1 MHDLKANFDI
11 IYDKLKV
18 LTQDILTTQGNLPR
32 PGPVPKFSD
41 LEVMSLSLTA
51 EYLSIDSENH
61 LYMKLRSDYGERF
74 PQLIDRT
81 NYNRRK
87 RHLSALLAV
96 VHHRLANCLT
106 EGEDT
111 FVVDSEPLPIC
122 RFSRASGCR
131 SCQET
136 DWALPSFGYCAS
148 QKQTYFGYKFHAV
161 VSPQGVIKHFDL
173 SAAHHHDIGFLK
185 DIARHLSDC
194 RLIGDK
200 AYLSA
205 QIQQQLQLSNHIQLY
220 TPMKRNQKDYQPLP
234 KPMRRLRKRIE
245 TVFSQLDGQFNLKRN
260 LAITFLELKTRVLAK
275 VAAFTLIQFF
285 NRFLFYREIDHVKVP
300 IY

>member
-18 LTQDILTTQGNLPR
+18 LTQDILTAQGNLPR

-51 EYLSIDSENH
+51 EYLSIDSENC
-61 LYMKLRSDYGERF
+61 LYAKLRHDYAEQF
-74 PQLIDRT
+74 PGLIDRT

-96 VHHRLANCLT
+96 VQRRLADCLT

-111 FVVDSEPLPIC
+111 FVIDSEPLPIC
-122 RFSRASGCR
+122 PFSRASRCK
-131 SCQET
+131 SCQQL

-161 VSPQGVIKHFDL
+161 VSLQGVIKHFDL
-173 SAAHHHDIGFLK
+173 SAAHHHDIGFLN
-185 DIARHLSDC
+185 DVALHLSDC

-200 AYLSA
+200 AYLSGH
-205 QIQQQLQLSNHIQLY
+205 IQQQLQQSNGIQLL
-220 TPMKRNQKDYQPLP
+220 TPMKSNQKDYRPFP
-234 KPMRRLRKRIE
+234 KPFRRLRKRVE
-245 TVFSQLDGQFNLKRN
+245 TVFSQLDDQFLLKRN
-260 LAITFLELKTRVLAK
+260 LAVTFLGLKTRVIAK
-275 VAAFTLIQFF
+275 VTACTLVQFLNQF
-285 NRFLFYREIDHVKVP
+285 VFHREVDRVKVP